1 MIAAENN
8 QMDVIVPLL
17 QHGADVNL
25 QDDLGIDGRCLR

>member
-8 QMDVIVPLL
+8 QTDIIVPLL

-25 QDDLGIDGRCLR
+25 QDDLGIETAYV